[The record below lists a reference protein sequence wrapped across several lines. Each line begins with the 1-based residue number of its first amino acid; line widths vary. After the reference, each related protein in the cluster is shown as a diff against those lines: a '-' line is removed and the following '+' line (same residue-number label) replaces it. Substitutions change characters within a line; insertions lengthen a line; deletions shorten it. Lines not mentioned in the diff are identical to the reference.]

1 MLGPWEQWECLVVN
15 GEFHLRQH
23 LGGADESAVFLT
35 EYGQPQPQ
43 KAAIKLISAHATS
56 PEVQLSHWRRAAKL
70 SHPHLIRLF
79 QMGRCELDNAG
90 LVFVVME
97 YAEEDL
103 AQVFPERPLT
113 PAEARAMLKPTLDAL
128 AFLHEKGF
136 VHGRLKPANI
146 MSIGDQIKVSSDGIR
161 RTDESSVGL
170 GTSSAYDPPEAARG
184 QSSAAGDVWSLGVV
198 LVEALTQHPLIWE
211 KTKQDEPGVPEGM
224 PAPFLDI
231 ARHCL
236 RRDPRGRWTMAEIA
250 ERLEQSSDAPR
261 PETIARSKKAVAK
274 RRRYLVPTIA
284 VVLILGAIIAG
295 SRLSRHRQQEVP
307 RTASAVQEPLRAQ
320 PPQKEVPA
328 MPATGRST
336 QSISDNEQG
345 SRVAASPPAVQREV
359 QSVAGGTTAAV
370 GLVPGEVLQRI
381 LPEVPPSARATIQ
394 GTIRVRV
401 RVSLDSSGTV
411 TEAEFDS
418 PGPSK
423 YFARLALEAAQAW
436 KFAPPRVDGR
446 TVLSDWN
453 LRFEFTKDAT
463 KVFPAQTAP

>member
-1 MLGPWEQWECLVVN
+1 MLGSWKQWEGQVVN

-56 PEVQLSHWRRAAKL
+56 PELQLSRWRRAAKF

-79 QMGRCELDNAG
+79 QMGRCELDNTS

-103 AQVFPERPLT
+103 SQVFPERPLT
-113 PAEARAMLKPTLDAL
+113 PAEARAMLKSTLDAL

-146 MSIGDQIKVSSDGIR
+146 MVISDQIKVSSDGFR
-161 RTDESSVGL
+161 RIGESSVGL
-170 GTSSAYDPPEAARG
+170 GTSSTYDPPEAARG
-184 QSSAAGDVWSLGVV
+184 QSSAAGDVWSLGMV
-198 LVEALTQHPLIWE
+198 LVEALTQHPLSWE
-211 KTKQDEPGVPEGM
+211 KTKHREPKVPERM

-236 RRDPRGRWTMAEIA
+236 RRDPRGRWTVAEIA
-250 ERLEQSSDAPR
+250 ERLEQPSDAPQR
-261 PETIARSKKAVAK
+261 ETIVGSKKGVAK
-274 RRRYLVPTIA
+274 RRRYIVPTIA
-284 VVLILGAIIAG
+284 VVLTLGAIIAG
-295 SRLSRHRQQEVP
+295 SRLFPRRQEVP
-307 RTASAVQEPLRAQ
+307 QTPSAVPERLRAQ
-320 PPQKEVPA
+320 PQQKQVPA
-328 MPATGRST
+328 TPATGQST

-345 SRVAASPPAVQREV
+345 SSVAASPPAIQREV
-359 QSVAGGTTAAV
+359 QSEAGGATAAV
-370 GLVPGEVLQRI
+370 GLVPGEVLQRV
-381 LPEVPPSARATIQ
+381 LPEVPQSARATIQ
-394 GTIRVRV
+394 GTIRVSV

-436 KFAPPRVDGR
+436 KFAPPRVAGR
-446 TVLSDWN
+446 NVLSDWI

-463 KVFPAQTAP
+463 KVLPTRSAP